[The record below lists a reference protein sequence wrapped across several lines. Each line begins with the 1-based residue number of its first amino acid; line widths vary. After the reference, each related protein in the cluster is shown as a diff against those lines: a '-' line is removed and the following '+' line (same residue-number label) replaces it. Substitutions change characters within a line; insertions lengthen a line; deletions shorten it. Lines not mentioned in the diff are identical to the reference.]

1 MKILRFAEGS
11 DAKTEKPQRQALQSV
26 AIGISL
32 VSLAVGFS
40 VRGILIILN
49 RHQADLNDLGGG
61 SAVAM
66 IGGISAL
73 LVSAA
78 FLVAACLH
86 WRFCDKHPATLMFK
100 KLSVASCFSRRP
112 SPKHAK
118 NTSAPPPT
126 TLRPITHP
134 QAERTRLTGSLAYR
148 LWA

>member
-1 MKILRFAEGS
+1 MKALRFAEGS

-73 LVSAA
+73 LVSAV
-78 FLVAACLH
+78 FLVAACLN
-86 WRFCDKHPATLMFK
+86 WRFCDKHPATLP
-100 KLSVASCFSRRP
+100 VWRETA
-112 SPKHAK
+112 
-118 NTSAPPPT
+118 
-126 TLRPITHP
+126 
-134 QAERTRLTGSLAYR
+134 RLTFCRAESAATFALLSA
-148 LWA
+148 

>member
-1 MKILRFAEGS
+1 MFRQGSGHFGLRMKVLRFAEGS
-11 DAKTEKPQRQALQSV
+11 DAKVEKPQRQALQSI

-49 RHQADLNDLGGG
+49 RHQAGLNGLGGG

-73 LVSAA
+73 LVSAV

-86 WRFCDKHPATLMFK
+86 WRFRANHPAALP
-100 KLSVASCFSRRP
+100 VRRQSIRFTFAGATPAMAFAVP
-112 SPKHAK
+112 S
-118 NTSAPPPT
+118 
-126 TLRPITHP
+126 
-134 QAERTRLTGSLAYR
+134 
-148 LWA
+148 